1 MPSRISRLLTR
12 PKKNKRAETDAER
25 KSPRSSSSSLPPG
38 YDAEN
43 RLDPPDPTAGFSNLC
58 LDNEDKE
65 YNFPTSNETIAH
77 LKLLECFYRLRQTI
91 GSTDGLFGISNSLV
105 TGPGID
111 ATETEHLESLAKLA
125 EKRWSIYVSRA
136 VDRFDIWI
144 RNVLP
149 DQQMANLDWME
160 EGRPQAVL
168 YRPQPPLN
176 LFQDNVPP
184 LDVLMVWHAY
194 MLNPRAYLE
203 DCLRNGRMRLWHTR
217 FPWKAVDQCI
227 ARESF
232 AYEPG
237 HLAVSAWGVMT
248 GDLSWSNFE
257 LGKKKICCP
266 HCGVLNLCDWSTCGD
281 CEGDRSKLQS
291 GRLASWIDGILASG
305 NGYCDQDFGFAC
317 TACQRDID
325 HSRLAAGK
333 FSSDLELLIKHR
345 TPMQGTLLDLQG
357 FPGPSADWNGDLSAS
372 QATLFPNKLLALG
385 LGEEILS
392 RHTRNARTANESLE
406 GIREMINEALEK
418 HKYMKK
424 AGGRANSRTKRA
436 ETIAIHR
443 MMSRYE
449 DNPSPSALDL
459 VGAVIRQGSFIEK
472 MHHIDW
478 LHSPALFGTTK
489 RLMTKYDR
497 FVRILADGQNMAVP
511 TLEVD
516 LAWHTHQLSPSG
528 YFTYTVKHCKQFIDH
543 DDKVAGDTL
552 DDSFEWTSMRYQKLY
567 REQYS
572 ECVCWYCEARQEQ
585 SLSDSSRIFRTANG
599 CASGGDDQM
608 YTATQASRQ
617 NQRISGH
624 NAVRP
629 QDPSMYPHSVD
640 AAQNHAAELESV
652 YRSACARARRKGNP
666 RPERDDYYYSDAW
679 GCPVYIPAYSPYDE
693 PLA

>member
-12 PKKNKRAETDAER
+12 SQKNKQAETDTKR
-25 KSPRSSSSSLPPG
+25 KSSSSSSSSLPPG

-43 RLDPPDPTAGFSNLC
+43 RLDPPDPTAGFSNLV
-58 LDNEDKE
+58 LSNEDKK
-65 YNFPTSNETIAH
+65 YNFPTSDEIIAH

-91 GSTDGLFGISNSLV
+91 GATDGLFGISNSLV
-105 TGPGID
+105 TGRGID
-111 ATETEHLESLAKLA
+111 ASETEQLESLAKLA

-144 RNVLP
+144 RNVFA

-160 EGRPQAVL
+160 EGGPQAVL
-168 YRPQPPLN
+168 YQPQPPLN
-176 LFQDNVPP
+176 PSQDDVPP

-203 DCLRNGRMRLWHTR
+203 DCLRNGRVRLWQTR
-217 FPWKAVDQCI
+217 FPWKAVDQRI
-227 ARESF
+227 DRETF

-248 GDLSWSNFE
+248 GGLSWSNFE
-257 LGKKKICCP
+257 LGKKEVCCP
-266 HCGVLNLCDWSTCGD
+266 HCGGLNLCDWSTCGD
-281 CEGDRSKLQS
+281 GKGDRSKLQF
-291 GRLASWIDGILASG
+291 GRLASWIDGILVSG
-305 NGYCDQDFGFAC
+305 NGYCDQKFGLAC
-317 TACQRDID
+317 TACQQDID
-325 HSRLAAGK
+325 HSSLAAGK
-333 FSSDLELLIKHR
+333 FRSDLEILIEDC
-345 TPMQGTLLDLQG
+345 TPMRGTLLDLQG
-357 FPGPSADWNGDLSAS
+357 LPGASPDLNVDSSVS
-372 QATLFPNKLLALG
+372 QATLVPNKLLALG
-385 LGEEILS
+385 LREEILS

-418 HKYMKK
+418 HKYMRK
-424 AGGRANSRTKRA
+424 AGRRANSRTIRA

-449 DNPSPSALDL
+449 DNPSPFALDL

-489 RLMTKYDR
+489 RLITKYDR
-497 FVRILADGQNMAVP
+497 FVRIMADGQKMAVP
-511 TLEVD
+511 TLDVD

-528 YFTYTVKHCKQFIDH
+528 YFTYTVKHCMQFIDH
-543 DDKVAGDTL
+543 DDKVAEDTL
-552 DDSFEWTSMRYQKLY
+552 DDSFEWTSKRYQKLY
-567 REQYS
+567 REPYS
-572 ECVCWYCEARQEQ
+572 ECMCWYCEARQEQ
-585 SLSDSSRIFRTANG
+585 SLSASHRTFRTANG

-608 YTATQASRQ
+608 YSATQASRP

-624 NAVRP
+624 NAVQLQGR
-629 QDPSMYPHSVD
+629 SVGQQHAD
-640 AAQNHAAELESV
+640 TAQNHANELESV
-652 YRSACARARRKGNP
+652 YRSACARARRRGNP
-666 RPERDDYYYSDAW
+666 EPERDGYYYSDAW
-679 GCPVYIPAYSPYDE
+679 GSPVYIPAYSPYDE